1 MNYLGIDVGGTSVK
15 AGLVDERGRL
25 LYSRK
30 VPTDVSQGRD
40 GVIHNI
46 VKVSEAVIC
55 QSRRPVAAAGI
66 GVPGPVD
73 MERGIVANCVNLK
86 WNRVPIAALLREKLH
101 VPVFAGNDGNLA
113 CLGELKAGALQGV
126 DSGVMLTLGTG
137 IGGGVVQNGTLWIG
151 AHNIGGEM
159 GHMVVG
165 HNFYDCNCGRNGCL
179 ETFSSATAMKKYAA
193 RLMRQGRKCPV
204 LWRMCA
210 GRGHRINVK
219 MLFEAYRQNDPVA
232 RDTILRAAHYLGIGI
247 VNITAICDPQRVA
260 VGGGVSQAG
269 ELYIHLIRKAA
280 EDARY
285 FKELPIPE
293 VVLAELGNHAG
304 IIGAAILAQ
313 TKVRKKERRARK

>member
-25 LYSRK
+25 LCTRK
-30 VPTDVSQGRD
+30 IPTGASQGRD

-46 VKVSEAVIC
+46 VRVSEAVIR
-55 QSRRPVAAAGI
+55 QSRKPVAAVGI

-73 MERGIVANCVNLK
+73 MERGVVANCVNLN
-86 WNRVPIAALLREKLH
+86 WSRVPIAALLHEKLH

-113 CLGELKAGALQGV
+113 CLGELAAGALHGV
-126 DSGVMLTLGTG
+126 ENGVMLTLGTG
-137 IGGGVVQNGTLWIG
+137 VGGGVVRNGSLWTG

-165 HNFYDCNCGRNGCL
+165 HNFYDCNCGKNGCL
-179 ETFSSATAMKKYAA
+179 ETFSSATAMKTYAA
-193 RLMRQGRKCPV
+193 RLMRQGRKCPA
-204 LWRMCA
+204 LFRMCA
-210 GRGHRINVK
+210 GRGNRINVK

-232 RDTILRAAHYLGIGI
+232 KDTIRRAAHYLGIGI
-247 VNITAICDPQRVA
+247 INITAICDPERIA

-269 ELYIHLIRKAA
+269 EFFIHLIRKAA

-285 FKELPIPE
+285 FKELPIAD
-293 VVLAELGNHAG
+293 VVLAKLGNDAG
-304 IIGAAILAQ
+304 MVGAAFLARM
-313 TKVRKKERRARK
+313 KGKKKERRVRK